1 MPYHESD
8 GNIQGKFAELR
19 RPPPQKISILRSFA
33 NIDAGQD
40 FGGKMDYLKKLE
52 VEIIKKSFSQ
62 I

>member
-1 MPYHESD
+1 VPYHESD
-8 GNIQGKFAELR
+8 GNIQVKICWVKA
-19 RPPPQKISILRSFA
+19 PPLKISILRSFA